1 MNLIDII
8 LIILII
14 CFVLLKNKM
23 NKNRN
28 RNNINKKLTN
38 EKIIMINRRRLFS
51 LSLSELEF

>member
-14 CFVLLKNKM
+14 CFVLLKNKRD
-23 NKNRN
+23 KNI
-28 RNNINKKLTN
+28 NNIKKKLTN